1 MTISL
6 LFSMVPTRLKPLTG
20 LLSLV
25 GHLGVVSWS
34 IGKAGG
40 GSCDGLHGHRV
51 KGILMTYIGTKHV
64 QMVHVLVHVHNLPY
78 TK

>member
-1 MTISL
+1 
-6 LFSMVPTRLKPLTG
+6 MVPVGLEPLTG

-25 GHLGVVSWS
+25 RYLGVVSWS

-40 GSCDGLHGHRV
+40 RSHDGLRSYRAKVVLSIH
-51 KGILMTYIGTKHV
+51 LGTKHV
-64 QMVHVLVHVHNLPY
+64 QRVHALVCVQVLPY